1 MKTNINIVLLYHHP
15 YYLTLRPYNVGLY
28 LSQRGYNISLILPCE
43 KSFSKP
49 TMRYINSRYTVYSCP
64 TLFSGRYK
72 KGADPLDLI
81 SRLSL
86 LSRLDYDIVFAFDS
100 RPTVILPALYG
111 KFLRGVPLI
120 IDWTDWFGRGGTIA
134 ERSGFIYRFV
144 LGRIETFFEEYF
156 RGFADSSTVICRP
169 LEKRLRNMGY
179 KKRVMYWPLG
189 CQPRSEID
197 LNEVEGQQKLKLPKR
212 KPLIGQVGTL
222 FRSDAKLFF
231 ESYKLVKEKMDAD
244 LILIGTNNF
253 EGSYEI
259 PGDVLTTGK
268 LSYDELLSYLSC
280 CDIGAMPLKNNIA
293 NNGRWPSKLNDY
305 LTAGVP
311 IVATEI
317 SVVEELLKDCTFGET
332 AKDNPI
338 DFANKIVEM
347 LSDRGK
353 LRIYG
358 ENASKFAKNKLSWPK
373 LIEELDMFLQETLEE
388 HKAKLRLRL

>member
-1 MKTNINIVLLYHHP
+1 M
-15 YYLTLRPYNVGLY
+15 RPYNVGLH
-28 LSQRGYNISLILPCE
+28 LNEKGYDVSLLIPAEKFTGLCKVKHVREGFRLYICSTILW
-43 KSFSKP
+43 
-49 TMRYINSRYTVYSCP
+49 
-64 TLFSGRYK
+64 GRLR
-72 KGADPLDLI
+72 KGADPLDLAI
-81 SRLSL
+81 KTL
-86 LSRLDYDIVFAFDS
+86 LVRNLKYDLIFAFDP
-100 RPTVILPALYG
+100 RPSVILPSVYG
-111 KFLRGVPLI
+111 KLTKDVPLI
-120 IDWTDWFGRGGTIA
+120 IDWTDWLGRGGTA
-134 ERSGFIYRFV
+134 KERSGNLYNRIF
-144 LGRIETFFEEYF
+144 GNIETFFEEYF
-156 RGFADSSTVICRP
+156 RKYADRYTVICYP
-169 LEKRLRNMGY
+169 LKQRLRKLGY
-179 KKRVMYWPLG
+179 KRKVMYFPLG
-189 CQPRSEID
+189 CHPVPEIYPD
-197 LNEVEGQQKLKLPKR
+197 KTQIRARLKLPK
-212 KPLIGQVGTL
+212 KKKLIGQVGTL
-222 FRSDAKLFF
+222 FRSDAELLF
-231 ESYKLVKEKMDAD
+231 ESLKLVREKMDVG